1 MTYFGEHTPKLGFGM
16 MRLPRTNGE
25 IDIEETKK
33 MVDAFMDAGLT
44 YFDTAYVYEGSE
56 EATRKALVER
66 YPRDSYTLASKI
78 NAKMMC
84 HDEESCQAQLKV
96 SLERTG
102 AGYFDYYLLH
112 ALSDANVALYD
123 QYHIWDFVKDAK
135 AKGLIKHYGFSFH
148 GTPQLLDE
156 LLTKHPD
163 VEFVQLQLNY
173 ADWENPAIT
182 SRANY
187 EIARKHLKSIVVMEP
202 IKGGTLATPP
212 DSVRD
217 ILYNANPD
225 MSIASWAVRYVA
237 SLDGIITVLSGMSTM
252 EQVLDNISYM
262 KEFKPLSEAEQNKIK
277 EAQKALDAIESIPCT
292 ACRYCTPGCPM
303 GIEIPDIFKAMNW
316 YKIYGMK
323 DKAKNRYEG
332 IIEKSAKASVCIG
345 CGQCE
350 GVCPQQL
357 PIIKYL
363 KECADVLEE

>member
-1 MTYFGEHTPKLGFGM
+1 MWLY
-16 MRLPRTNGE
+16 
-25 IDIEETKK
+25 
-33 MVDAFMDAGLT
+33 
-44 YFDTAYVYEGSE
+44 
-56 EATRKALVER
+56 
-66 YPRDSYTLASKI
+66 
-78 NAKMMC
+78 
-84 HDEESCQAQLKV
+84 
-96 SLERTG
+96 
-102 AGYFDYYLLH
+102 
-112 ALSDANVALYD
+112 YD

-187 EIARKHLKSIVVMEP
+187 EIARKHQKSIVVMEP
-202 IKGGTLATPP
+202 IKGGTLASPP
-212 DSVRD
+212 ESVRE
-217 ILYNANPD
+217 ILHNANPD

-262 KEFKPLSEAEQNKIK
+262 KDFKPLSEEEQNTIK
-277 EAQKALDAIESIPCT
+277 KAQKALDAIESIPCT

-357 PIIKYL
+357 PIMEYL